1 MFIPAGLMA
10 DLIATLPMD
19 DRIEIVDVG
28 ASNVSDKELPSYDAL
43 LDQNLARLTAFEPN
57 PAELAK
63 LTPTDSRRYLPYA
76 IGTGKTLPF
85 HITQSAGFC
94 STLRPNAAV
103 NAAIHSFGALTA
115 VQSVESMATHRI
127 DDLAEITRVDF
138 LKIDIQGGE
147 MAAFEGG
154 LTKLSKLL
162 CVQTEV
168 AFVPIYENQP
178 LFAQQN
184 EILHSLGLRFF
195 GMKSVNRFAYEGASR
210 GIRKRSRRM
219 DIGQW
224 VDGDAVYLR
233 DFLTWDALPLTDLKR
248 LFFIVL
254 TSFSAASAA
263 MRLGQLL
270 VDAGALPAALLGQLE
285 AHLTAA

>member
-1 MFIPAGLMA
+1 MFIPAGLLA
-10 DLIATLPMD
+10 DLIAALPLD
-19 DRIEIVDVG
+19 DLIEIVDVG
-28 ASNVSDKELPSYDAL
+28 ASNVSAKELPSYDAL
-43 LDQNLARLTAFEPN
+43 LTHGLGRLTGFEPN
-57 PAELAK
+57 PAELERLDA
-63 LTPTDSRRYLPYA
+63 TDSRRYLPYA
-76 IGTGKTLPF
+76 IGTGTTVPF
-85 HITQSAGFC
+85 HITQSPGFC
-94 STLRPNAAV
+94 STLRPNPKL
-103 NAAIHSFGALTA
+103 NAAIHSFGPLTE
-115 VQSVESMATHRI
+115 VLSVEQMKTHRL
-127 DDLAEITRVDF
+127 DDLTEITRVDF

-147 MAAFEGG
+147 VAAFQGG
-154 LTKLSKLL
+154 TAKLANLL

-184 EILHSLGLRFF
+184 EILQSLGLRFF
-195 GMKSVNRFAYEGASR
+195 GMKSVNRFAYEGAPR

-233 DFLTWDALPLTDLKR
+233 DFLTWDALATADLKR

-263 MRLGQLL
+263 MRMAQIL
-270 VDAGALPAALLGQLE
+270 VNAGALPPALMAQLE
-285 AHLTAA
+285 THFTAG

>member
-1 MFIPAGLMA
+1 MFIPAGLLA
-10 DLIATLPMD
+10 DLIAALPLD
-19 DRIEIVDVG
+19 DLIEIVDIG
-28 ASNVSDKELPSYDAL
+28 ASNVSAKELPSYDAL
-43 LDQNLARLTAFEPN
+43 LTHGLGRLTGFEPN

-63 LTPTDSRRYLPYA
+63 LNATDSRRYLPYA
-76 IGTGKTLPF
+76 IGTGATVPF
-85 HITQSAGFC
+85 HITQSPGFC
-94 STLRPNAAV
+94 STLRPNAPL
-103 NAAIHSFGALTA
+103 NAAIHAFGPLTE
-115 VQSVESMATHRI
+115 VLSVEQMKTHRL
-127 DDLAEITRVDF
+127 DDLTEITRVDF

-147 MAAFEGG
+147 VAAFEGG
-154 LTKLSKLL
+154 LTKLSQLL

-184 EILHSLGLRFF
+184 GILQSLGLRFF
-195 GMKSVNRFAYEGASR
+195 GMKSVNRFAYEGAPR

-233 DFLTWDALPLTDLKR
+233 DFLTWDALALADLKR

-263 MRLGQLL
+263 MRMAQIL
-270 VDAGALPAALLGQLE
+270 VNAGALPPALMAQLE
-285 AHLTAA
+285 THFTAG

>member
-1 MFIPAGLMA
+1 MFIPAGLLA
-10 DLIATLPMD
+10 DLIAALPME

-43 LDQNLARLTAFEPN
+43 LTHGLGRLTGFEPN
-57 PAELAK
+57 PAELEK
-63 LTPTDSRRYLPYA
+63 LVATDQRRYLPYA
-76 IGTGKTLPF
+76 IGTGAPMPF
-85 HITQSAGFC
+85 HITQSPGFC
-94 STLRPNAAV
+94 STLKPNAALT
-103 NAAIHSFGALTA
+103 AAIHAFGPLTE
-115 VQSVESMATHRI
+115 VLSVEKMKTRRL
-127 DDLAEITRVDF
+127 DDLAEISRVDF

-147 MAAFEGG
+147 VAAFEGG
-154 LTKLSKLL
+154 ATKLANLL

-184 EILHSLGLRFF
+184 EMLQSLGLRFF

-210 GIRKRSRRM
+210 GIRKRNRRT

-233 DFLTWDALPLTDLKR
+233 DFLTWDALPLADIKR
-248 LFFIVL
+248 LFFILL
-254 TSFSAASAA
+254 TSFSAASAT

-270 VDAGALPAALLGQLE
+270 VDAGVLSSGLLAQLE
-285 AHLTAA
+285 THFTQA

>member
-1 MFIPAGLMA
+1 MFIPAGLLA
-10 DLIATLPMD
+10 DLIAALPMD

-28 ASNVSDKELPSYDAL
+28 ASNVSDKELPSYDTL
-43 LDQNLARLTAFEPN
+43 LTHGLGRLTGFEPN

-63 LTPTDSRRYLPYA
+63 LTPSDTRRYLPYA
-76 IGTGKTLPF
+76 IGTGAELPF
-85 HITQSAGFC
+85 HITESAGFC
-94 STLRPNAAV
+94 STLRPNAPL
-103 NAAIHSFGALTA
+103 NAAIHSFGPLTA
-115 VQSVESMATHRI
+115 VQSVEKMKTHRM
-127 DDLAEITRVDF
+127 DDLAEIARVDF

-147 MAAFEGG
+147 VAAFQGG
-154 LTKLSKLL
+154 LTKLSQLL

-184 EILHSLGLRFF
+184 EILQSLGLRFF
-195 GMKSVNRFAYEGASR
+195 GMKSINRFAYEGASR
-210 GIRKRSRRM
+210 GIRKRARRT

-233 DFLTWDALPLTDLKR
+233 DFLTWDTLPLADLKR
-248 LFFIVL
+248 LFFILL
-254 TSFSAASAA
+254 TGFSAASAA

-270 VDAGALPAALLGQLE
+270 VDAKALPAALLAQLE
-285 AHLTAA
+285 AHFIQG